1 MNRSEE
7 LVSAVAGLLNAWNQN
22 YQAIPDQLEDALCS
36 LSTTF
41 KGFRLTSWNDELQEA
56 ILASMPVGRQAV
68 LRRLRLSPAG
78 LTDEDLYLLLQG
90 TMTAGQVK
98 SRRKELVDMGLV
110 CKRESS
116 GGNATASKAHNVWQ
130 AT

>member
-7 LVSAVAGLLNAWNQN
+7 LVGAVAALLNAWNQN

-36 LSTTF
+36 LSATF
-41 KGFRLTSWNDELQEA
+41 KGFRLTSWDDELKEA
-56 ILASMPVGRQAV
+56 ILTSMPVGRQAV

-78 LTDEDLYLLLQG
+78 LTDEAMYLLLQG
-90 TMTAGQVK
+90 TMTVGQVK
-98 SRRKELVDMGLV
+98 SRRKELVEMGLV
-110 CKRESS
+110 CKCEES
-116 GGNATASKAHNVWQ
+116 GGKTKGSKARNVWK